1 MYLHYNPH
9 FQVIMLRLLFPL
21 RLGEYY
27 KIIAKCHRSNRYLEL
42 DDTSIYG
49 INVFHNTISL
59 YIAVPKNHSMM
70 SYTNYSAPNKF
81 SKLIY
86 KTQIAHFVMGDKGH
100 SD

>member
-9 FQVIMLRLLFPL
+9 FQIIMLRLLFPL

-59 YIAVPKNHSMM
+59 YIAVPNNHSMIFRIIPLL
-70 SYTNYSAPNKF
+70 TNLANY
-81 SKLIY
+81 IY
-86 KTQIAHFVMGDKGH
+86 MGTKH
-100 SD
+100 R

>member
-1 MYLHYNPH
+1 MPSFEPILRARRH
-9 FQVIMLRLLFPL
+9 FHIW
-21 RLGEYY
+21 
-27 KIIAKCHRSNRYLEL
+27 H
-42 DDTSIYG
+42 

-81 SKLIY
+81 SKLIH